1 MTLSICY
8 LIMGV
13 AGVCGRG
20 PMTLGGVAE
29 YNNNFFKIKFIMAAC
44 RLFTFPSRSFHLMAA
59 YSSRLLAASSRVK
72 AAPSLVSFD
81 WSRFY
86 SNKVPRK

>member
-1 MTLSICY
+1 
-8 LIMGV
+8 
-13 AGVCGRG
+13 
-20 PMTLGGVAE
+20 
-29 YNNNFFKIKFIMAAC
+29 MAAC

-81 WSRFY
+81 GSRFY